1 MQNASGNRTSV
12 TYPSGKIVE
21 YDYDLNGR
29 TSQIDVNSNPLV
41 GFTYDPL
48 DRRELKSFASPSSL
62 ETAYTIDLAEQLQT
76 IQNRINGGVGRK
88 DARHEKGTGRKEA
101 VARLG
106 SDNFVAAEK
115 GRLSAQTVLARLGEP
130 IFQRQPDGCG
140 TRS

>member
-1 MQNASGNRTSV
+1 VQNGYNASGNRTSV

-48 DRRELKSFASPSSL
+48 DRRELKSFATPSAL

-76 IQNRINGGVGRK
+76 IQNRINGGGVISQDQYTYDNVG
-88 DARHEKGTGRKEA
+88 
-101 VARLG
+101 
-106 SDNFVAAEK
+106 N
-115 GRLSAQTVLARLGEP
+115 RLSHMSLAQSFTYGYNDIYELTSRDE
-130 IFQRQPDGCG
+130 
-140 TRS
+140 